1 MLDDDLSRRV
11 DSRHFLNVDTGRFL
25 CKDLPLNNGYNY
37 IGAAEG
43 LLVLEMAHGRSM
55 VGFPSSLASHRFRC
69 HVAMGAGMTAPL
81 LFLFSSDS
89 RRWCDPSHPSPRW
102 FRMEH
107 ISSTP
112 ICTVVSL
119 ESPVYI
125 TDMGGSVM
133 VVDCLEGHKKPEITT
148 IIRRSN
154 ALGQNFLVDNA
165 GELLLVC
172 VPWWQWHSIYAKR
185 THVFKV
191 DLEGKVLEPVRS
203 IENRAIF
210 LGRRCCLS
218 VNVDHLPAIQVQ
230 VQLPYCNSFGR
241 TGQWIWQLSS
251 VTPRFLPLCASDD
264 RLVPGKP
271 LRAGT
276 TIVSDGGDFALGF
289 FTTSNSTS
297 YLGIWYN
304 GISELTAVWVAN
316 RETLVNNN
324 TFSRPTLSLTNT
336 SNLVLSNGNG
346 TGRVIWTTNNIAT
359 APGSSPSTAVLLNTG
374 NLVLRSPNGTMLWQS
389 FDHPTDTFLP
399 GMKIGLR
406 YKTRTGD
413 RLVSWKGPNDP
424 SPGRFSY
431 GGDPATFLQIFIWD
445 GARPVYRN
453 IPWTGFRVKSEHKY
467 QQADPNASAIIAY
480 MAVVNTD
487 EEIYVTYS
495 LSHGAARTRYVLTY
509 SGEYR
514 LESWS
519 SRLLKWT
526 VLAKWP
532 PTDCTRYGYCG
543 SYGYCDA
550 TAAPVPTCKC
560 LDGFEPTSREEWDGG
575 RFSKGCRRTVPLRGC
590 GDGFITMPLMK
601 SPDRFT
607 FISGNESTLEECAA
621 ECGRNCSGVAYAFAN
636 LGSARSGGDM
646 TRCLVWAGELV
657 DGGKIGEVPGGNTLY
672 LRLAGLEALHGPGH
686 ERSNAAV
693 IALGTSVVILL
704 TCIFVVWLK
713 FKGKKTKLR
722 KDNNKI
728 TFDDMSTSYELED
741 GNPPHDHELAFVRLE
756 EIAQATD
763 NFSETCLIGQ
773 GGFGKVYKGF
783 LGGKEIAVKRLS
795 MDSQQG
801 TEEFRNEVILI
812 ARLQHR
818 NLIRLLGYYG
828 EGAEKL
834 LIHEYLPN
842 GSLDANLF
850 DDSRKML
857 LDWETRFSIIKGV
870 ARGLLYLHQDSR
882 MTIIHR
888 DLKAANVLLYAEM
901 KPKIADFGMAR
912 IFCDNQQNANTQ
924 HVVGTYGYMAPEYAM
939 EGIFSAKSDV
949 YSFGVLLLEVV
960 TGIRRSF
967 NSQPMVKEH
976 AVPPCL
982 VLSWN
987 MWKEGKTEALSDS
1000 SIMDTCSPDEVSLC
1014 IHVALLCVQENPD
1027 DDRPLMSSVVFVLE
1041 NGSTTLSNPNQPTN
1055 FVGRNIE
1062 MERIRDDIQHSMNSF
1077 TLTEI
1082 QGR

>member
-1 MLDDDLSRRV
+1 
-11 DSRHFLNVDTGRFL
+11 
-25 CKDLPLNNGYNY
+25 
-37 IGAAEG
+37 
-43 LLVLEMAHGRSM
+43 
-55 VGFPSSLASHRFRC
+55 
-69 HVAMGAGMTAPL
+69 
-81 LFLFSSDS
+81 
-89 RRWCDPSHPSPRW
+89 W
-102 FRMEH
+102 
-107 ISSTP
+107 
-112 ICTVVSL
+112 
-119 ESPVYI
+119 
-125 TDMGGSVM
+125 
-133 VVDCLEGHKKPEITT
+133 
-148 IIRRSN
+148 
-154 ALGQNFLVDNA
+154 
-165 GELLLVC
+165 
-172 VPWWQWHSIYAKR
+172 
-185 THVFKV
+185 
-191 DLEGKVLEPVRS
+191 
-203 IENRAIF
+203 
-210 LGRRCCLS
+210 
-218 VNVDHLPAIQVQ
+218 
-230 VQLPYCNSFGR
+230 

-672 LRLAGLEALHGPGH
+672 LRLAGLEALHGPGKCQLY
-686 ERSNAAV
+686 
-693 IALGTSVVILL
+693 I
-704 TCIFVVWLK
+704 C
-713 FKGKKTKLR
+713 
-722 KDNNKI
+722 
-728 TFDDMSTSYELED
+728 STSMGGICLVIRRNDHSFFEQD

-924 HVVGTYGYMAPEYAM
+924 HV
-939 EGIFSAKSDV
+939 
-949 YSFGVLLLEVV
+949 
-960 TGIRRSF
+960 
-967 NSQPMVKEH
+967 
-976 AVPPCL
+976 
-982 VLSWN
+982 SWN